1 MNVIECEVEWDAE
14 PEVLKTLPEKVL
26 VDLQAVA
33 WTDETGE
40 LHGVDITEDNSSDVA
55 DYISDLY
62 GQCVLSFN
70 YRVIR

>member
-14 PEVLKTLPEKVL
+14 PEVLKTLPDKVL
-26 VDLQAVA
+26 VDLQAVE
-33 WTDETGE
+33 WTDESGKHE
-40 LHGVDITEDNSSDVA
+40 IEITEVNSSDVA

>member
-14 PEVLKTLPEKVL
+14 PEVLKTLPDKVL

-33 WTDETGE
+33 WTDESGE
-40 LHGVDITEDNSSDVA
+40 HEIEITEANSSDVA